1 MLVSITALM
10 VSFLLE
16 KLIAI
21 KLTVT
26 TAANPLSSTV
36 HFTQRYSV
44 AFKNIKYYVSTEKKT
59 KQTPNIL
66 RCPQH

>member
-10 VSFLLE
+10 VSLSLE

-26 TAANPLSSTV
+26 TAANPLFSTV
-36 HFTQRYSV
+36 HYTQRYSV
-44 AFKNIKYYVSTEKKT
+44 AFKK
-59 KQTPNIL
+59 
-66 RCPQH
+66 